1 MSDMYSSQASSS
13 AHLPAGTKLNGIYE
27 IERHIASGGMGQIY
41 RGHAIETGDA
51 VAIKVMRTDLADNA
65 MALALFRKEASA
77 LHYIH
82 HDAIVRYYVFSL
94 DPDTHR
100 HYLAMEFVDG
110 EPLSEIL
117 KKGPLPFDKVC
128 LLQERLAA
136 GLEAAHR
143 HGIIHRDLSPDNI
156 LIPAGD
162 VSLAKIIDFGI
173 ARSTRANDGTVIGSG
188 FAGKFNY
195 VSPEQL
201 GLWDGN
207 VTAKSDIYSLG
218 LVLAECLSGKA
229 LDMGGSQLE
238 VIEKRRVVPD
248 LSHLDAR
255 FRPLIDRMLQSD
267 PKDRP
272 ESMAVV
278 AAWRP
283 GGKAQ
288 NGSSA
293 GFVPSLLG
301 RTGELAA
308 AASAP
313 RRRLALGVLAALV
326 VLIGGTGAYFLVGQL
341 AAPSVGTTVL
351 PPNLNPDAGIDARQA
366 EDARRAMAEAQERQR
381 REQQDAAR
389 QNEQAK
395 QVART
400 EPRPN
405 AKALEGGLSAPD
417 RPPSDFRERIRR
429 FVSAYDGGDC
439 FFVEPVLIAEQK
451 TTLEGYGSSA
461 APFEV
466 LDYEFKRTNGFEAT
480 VGYHAVSARQ
490 CAAIG
495 FLSRLRSPGGQRLR
509 LDLSAGNLQSD
520 GYISGSVSG
529 FDNSRIEL
537 LMVDHVGMVQSLT
550 ELLKGAGDIKT
561 FIVNLRREDSGPP
574 RLQLVLAVASNA
586 ALDALK
592 PARPGSPEIGPADR
606 VFAKVLDEAQRSRQ
620 TLNAGVKSFNFEK

>member
-1 MSDMYSSQASSS
+1 MSDMYSSQSPSP

-41 RGHAIETGDA
+41 RGRAIETGDA

-201 GLWDGN
+201 GLWEGN

-218 LVLAECLSGKA
+218 LVLAECLTGQA

-238 VIEKRRVVPD
+238 VIDKRRVVPD
-248 LSHLDAR
+248 LSRIDAR
-255 FRPLIDRMLQSD
+255 LRPLIEQMLQSD

-272 ESMAVV
+272 ESMAAV

-283 GGKAQ
+283 GGEAQ
-288 NGSSA
+288 SRSSVGA
-293 GFVPSLLG
+293 VPSG
-301 RTGELAA
+301 RVAELPAA

-313 RRRLALGVLAALV
+313 RRRLALGAVAAALV
-326 VLIGGTGAYFLVGQL
+326 LLIGGAGAYVLFGQF
-341 AAPSVGTTVL
+341 ASPPTGTTVL
-351 PPNLNPDAGIDARQA
+351 PPNLNPDAGIDARKA
-366 EDARRAMAEAQERQR
+366 EDARRAMADAQERQR

-389 QNEQAK
+389 RNEQAK

-400 EPRPN
+400 EPTSNSKP
-405 AKALEGGLSAPD
+405 LEGGLSAPD
-417 RPPSDFRERIRR
+417 RPPGDFRERIRR

-451 TTLEGYGSSA
+451 ATLEGYGSSA

-466 LDYEFKRTNGFEAT
+466 LDYEFKRANGFEAT
-480 VGYHAVSARQ
+480 VGYHAVSDRQ

-495 FLSRLRSPGGQRLR
+495 FLSRLRNPGASRLR

-520 GYISGSVSG
+520 GYISGSISG

-561 FIVNLRREDSGPP
+561 FIVNLRREDPGPP
-574 RLQLVLAVASNA
+574 KLQLVLAVASSA

-592 PARPGSPEIGPADR
+592 PSRPGSPEIGPADK
-606 VFAKVLDEAQRSRQ
+606 VFAKVLEEAQRSRQ
-620 TLNAGVKSFNFEK
+620 TVNVGVKSFNFEK